1 MLISYKLGFL
11 KNIFGDKTLKEVEET
26 YLSWTPLISI
36 EEINN
41 IKEISKIQSI
51 LIFKHSI
58 RCGISRMVMKQF
70 ESLFNEENKHLK
82 VYYLDLLNF
91 REVSSKLSEVFQ
103 VIHQSPQLLVVKNG
117 ISVYDESHYEITKVN
132 LSKYI

>member
-1 MLISYKLGFL
+1 MGFF
-11 KNIFGDKTLKEVEET
+11 KNIFGDKTLKKVEET

-41 IKEISKIQSI
+41 IKEISKTQSI
-51 LIFKHSI
+51 LIFKHST

>member
-1 MLISYKLGFL
+1 MGFL
-11 KNIFGDKTLKEVEET
+11 KNIFGDKTSKEVGET
-26 YLSWTPLISI
+26 YLSWTPLVSV
-36 EEINN
+36 EEINT
-41 IKEISKIQSI
+41 IKEISKNQSV
-51 LIFKHSI
+51 LIFKHST
-58 RCGISRMVMKQF
+58 RCGISRMVIKQF
-70 ESLFNEENKHLK
+70 DSLFNEENKQLK

-103 VIHQSPQLLVVKNG
+103 VIHQSPQLLVIKNG

>member
-1 MLISYKLGFL
+1 MWFL
-11 KNIFGDKTLKEVEET
+11 KNIFGDKILKEVKET
-26 YLSWTPLISI
+26 YLSWTPIISI
-36 EEINN
+36 DEINT

-51 LIFKHSI
+51 LIFKHST
-58 RCGISRMVMKQF
+58 RCGISRIVIKQF

-117 ISVYDESHYEITKVN
+117 ISVYDESHYDITKVN

>member
-1 MLISYKLGFL
+1 MGVF
-11 KNIFGDKTLKEVEET
+11 KNIFGNKTLNEVEET

-51 LIFKHSI
+51 LIFKHSTS
-58 RCGISRMVMKQF
+58 CGISRMVMKQF

>member
-1 MLISYKLGFL
+1 MGFL
-11 KNIFGDKTLKEVEET
+11 KNIFGDKTSKEVEET
-26 YLSWTPLISI
+26 YLSWTPLVSV
-36 EEINN
+36 EEINT
-41 IKEISKIQSI
+41 IKEISKNQSV
-51 LIFKHSI
+51 LIFKHST

-70 ESLFNEENKHLK
+70 ESLFNEENKQLK

-103 VIHQSPQLLVVKNG
+103 VIHQSPQLLVIKNE

>member
-1 MLISYKLGFL
+1 MGFL
-11 KNIFGDKTLKEVEET
+11 KNIFGDKTSKEVEET
-26 YLSWTPLISI
+26 YLSWTPLISL
-36 EEINN
+36 EEINT
-41 IKEISKIQSI
+41 IKEISINQSI
-51 LIFKHSI
+51 LIFKHST

-103 VIHQSPQLLVVKNG
+103 VIHQSPQLLVIKNG
-117 ISVYDESHYEITKVN
+117 ISVYNESHYEITKVN
-132 LSKYI
+132 LSKYV

>member
-1 MLISYKLGFL
+1 MGVF
-11 KNIFGDKTLKEVEET
+11 KNIFGNKTLNEVEET

-51 LIFKHSI
+51 LIFKHSTS
-58 RCGISRMVMKQF
+58 CGISRMVMKQF
-70 ESLFNEENKHLK
+70 ESLFNEENEHLK

>member
-1 MLISYKLGFL
+1 MGFF
-11 KNIFGDKTLKEVEET
+11 KNIFGDKTSKEVEET

-51 LIFKHSI
+51 LIFKHST
-58 RCGISRMVMKQF
+58 RCGISRMVIKEF
-70 ESLFNEENKHLK
+70 ESLFNEENKQLK

-117 ISVYDESHYEITKVN
+117 ISVYQESHYEITKVN

>member
-1 MLISYKLGFL
+1 MGFL
-11 KNIFGDKTLKEVEET
+11 KNIFGDKTSKEVGET
-26 YLSWTPLISI
+26 YLSWTPLVSV
-36 EEINN
+36 EEINT
-41 IKEISKIQSI
+41 IKEISKNQSV
-51 LIFKHSI
+51 LIFKHSTS
-58 RCGISRMVMKQF
+58 CGISRMVIKQF
-70 ESLFNEENKHLK
+70 ESLFNEENKQLK

-103 VIHQSPQLLVVKNG
+103 VIHQSPQLLVIKNG

>member
-1 MLISYKLGFL
+1 MEFF

-117 ISVYDESHYEITKVN
+117 ISVYQESHYEITKVN

>member
-1 MLISYKLGFL
+1 MGFL
-11 KNIFGDKTLKEVEET
+11 KNIFGDKTSKEVEET
-26 YLSWTPLISI
+26 YLSWTPLISL
-36 EEINN
+36 EEINT

-51 LIFKHSI
+51 LIFKHSTS
-58 RCGISRMVMKQF
+58 CGISRMVMKQF

-117 ISVYDESHYEITKVN
+117 ISVYQESHYEITKVN